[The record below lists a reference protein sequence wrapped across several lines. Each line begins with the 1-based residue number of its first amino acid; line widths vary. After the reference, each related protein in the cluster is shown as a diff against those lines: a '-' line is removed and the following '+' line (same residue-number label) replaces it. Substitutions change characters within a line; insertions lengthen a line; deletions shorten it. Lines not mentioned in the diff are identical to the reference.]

1 MDARTLG
8 VAAISGLLM
17 SGCGM
22 ITVVSEQ
29 TQSDYALCIQKRE
42 AGGVA
47 PEIAALDCAE
57 MVERVNV
64 ENV

>member
-1 MDARTLG
+1 
-8 VAAISGLLM
+8 M

-29 TQSDYALCIQKRE
+29 TESDSALCMQKRE
-42 AGGVA
+42 PGGVA

-57 MVERVNV
+57 VVERVDV

>member
-1 MDARTLG
+1 MDARALG
-8 VAAISGLLM
+8 VTAISGLLL

-29 TQSDYALCIQKRE
+29 TESDYALCIQKRE

-47 PEIAALDCAE
+47 PEIAALDCAGV
-57 MVERVNV
+57 VERVNV

>member
-1 MDARTLG
+1 MDAGTLG
-8 VAAISGLLM
+8 VAAISGLLV

-22 ITVVSEQ
+22 ITAVSEQ

-42 AGGVA
+42 VGGIA

-57 MVERVNV
+57 VVERVDV

>member
-8 VAAISGLLM
+8 LAAISGLLM

>member
-1 MDARTLG
+1 MDVRALG

>member
-29 TQSDYALCIQKRE
+29 TESDYALCIEKRE

-57 MVERVNV
+57 VVERIGV

>member
-8 VAAISGLLM
+8 VAAISVLLM

-29 TQSDYALCIQKRE
+29 TESDYALCIQKRE

-47 PEIAALDCAE
+47 PEIAALDCAQR
-57 MVERVNV
+57 VERVDV

>member
-1 MDARTLG
+1 MNARALG
-8 VAAISGLLM
+8 VVAICGLLM

-29 TQSDYALCIQKRE
+29 TESDSALCMQKRE
-42 AGGVA
+42 PGGVA

-57 MVERVNV
+57 VVERVDV

>member
-1 MDARTLG
+1 MNARALDVG
-8 VAAISGLLM
+8 AITGLLQ

-29 TQSDYALCIQKRE
+29 TESDYALCIQKRE

-57 MVERVNV
+57 RVERVDV

>member
-1 MDARTLG
+1 MDARALG
-8 VAAISGLLM
+8 MTAISGLLL

-29 TQSDYALCIQKRE
+29 TESDYALCIQKRE

-57 MVERVNV
+57 AVERIGV

>member
-1 MDARTLG
+1 MDARALG
-8 VAAISGLLM
+8 VTAISGLLL
-17 SGCGM
+17 SRCGM

-29 TQSDYALCIQKRE
+29 TESDYALCIQKRE

-57 MVERVNV
+57 LVERVDA

>member
-1 MDARTLG
+1 MDARALG
-8 VAAISGLLM
+8 VAAISGLLL

-29 TQSDYALCIQKRE
+29 TESDYALCIQKRE

-47 PEIAALDCAE
+47 PEIAALDCAA

>member
-1 MDARTLG
+1 MDARALG
-8 VAAISGLLM
+8 LTAIGCLLL

-22 ITVVSEQ
+22 ITVVSKQ
-29 TQSDYALCIQKRE
+29 THSDYALCIQKRE

-47 PEIAALDCAE
+47 PGFAALDCAE
-57 MVERVNV
+57 VVERIDV

>member
-1 MDARTLG
+1 MDARALG
-8 VAAISGLLM
+8 VTVISGLLL
-17 SGCGM
+17 SVCGM

-29 TQSDYALCIQKRE
+29 AESDYALCIQKRE
-42 AGGVA
+42 AGGVG

-57 MVERVNV
+57 VVERVDV

>member
-1 MDARTLG
+1 MNARALG
-8 VAAISGLLM
+8 VAAISGLLL

-29 TQSDYALCIQKRE
+29 TESDYALRIYKRE
-42 AGGVA
+42 VGGVA
-47 PEIAALDCAE
+47 PEIAVLDCAE
-57 MVERVNV
+57 VVERIEV

>member
-1 MDARTLG
+1 MNARALG
-8 VAAISGLLM
+8 VVAISGLLL

-29 TQSDYALCIQKRE
+29 TESDYALCIQKRE
-42 AGGVA
+42 AGGAA
-47 PEIAALDCAE
+47 PEIAALDCAQR
-57 MVERVNV
+57 VERVDV

>member
-1 MDARTLG
+1 MDARTLD
-8 VAAISGLLM
+8 VATISGLLM

-57 MVERVNV
+57 VVERVDV

>member
-1 MDARTLG
+1 MDAKALG
-8 VAAISGLLM
+8 VTAIGCLLFG
-17 SGCGM
+17 GCGM

-29 TQSDYALCIQKRE
+29 TESDHALCIQKWE

-57 MVERVNV
+57 MFERVDM

>member
-1 MDARTLG
+1 
-8 VAAISGLLM
+8 
-17 SGCGM
+17 M
-22 ITVVSEQ
+22 ITVVSEHAE
-29 TQSDYALCIQKRE
+29 SDYGLCIQKRE

-57 MVERVNV
+57 VVEQVDV

>member
-1 MDARTLG
+1 
-8 VAAISGLLM
+8 
-17 SGCGM
+17 M

-29 TQSDYALCIQKRE
+29 TESDYALCIQKRE

-57 MVERVNV
+57 VVDRIVV

>member
-1 MDARTLG
+1 
-8 VAAISGLLM
+8 
-17 SGCGM
+17 M

-29 TQSDYALCIQKRE
+29 TESDYALCIQKRE

-57 MVERVNV
+57 VVERVDV
-64 ENV
+64 KKV

>member
-8 VAAISGLLM
+8 VAAISGLLI

>member
-1 MDARTLG
+1 MNARALG
-8 VAAISGLLM
+8 VVAISGLLL

-29 TQSDYALCIQKRE
+29 TESDYALCIQKRE

-57 MVERVNV
+57 RVERVDV

>member
-1 MDARTLG
+1 
-8 VAAISGLLM
+8 
-17 SGCGM
+17 M

-29 TQSDYALCIQKRE
+29 TESDYALCIQKRE
-42 AGGVA
+42 AGGAA

-57 MVERVNV
+57 RVERVGV

>member
-1 MDARTLG
+1 
-8 VAAISGLLM
+8 
-17 SGCGM
+17 M
-22 ITVVSEQ
+22 ITVASEHRD
-29 TQSDYALCIQKRE
+29 SNYALCIQNRE

-57 MVERVNV
+57 VVERIDV

>member
-8 VAAISGLLM
+8 LAAISGLLM

-42 AGGVA
+42 AGGIA

>member
-1 MDARTLG
+1 MNARALG
-8 VAAISGLLM
+8 VVAISGLLL

-29 TQSDYALCIQKRE
+29 TESDCVLCIQKRE
-42 AGGVA
+42 AGGVDH
-47 PEIAALDCAE
+47 EIAALDCAE
-57 MVERVNV
+57 VVERVDV